1 MEFSLSFFSSTAAPF
16 HDSKY
21 ELLLECSKFADRNG
35 FLAVWIPERHFHRFG
50 GIYPNP
56 SLTGVLLA
64 TSTRHIRIRAGSVVL
79 PLHHPIRIAEEW
91 SVVDNLSKGRVD
103 LSFATG
109 WSPTDFILEPQ
120 SYADRI
126 DLTFSGIETVRK
138 LWRGEPFTGPNGLG
152 ETTSVQVH
160 PLPMQ
165 EELNVWSTCS
175 GRAER
180 FIRSGKA
187 GYNVLTAL
195 VLQPLDRLARR
206 IKEYREARKNQGHD
220 AQSGKVTL
228 MLHSFLGDSTDQV
241 RNLVR
246 EPMMKYLQSSVN
258 LRKQS
263 GENLEKLE
271 QRPDAL
277 EFAFRRYFATA
288 SLFGTVDTCS
298 KTVEKLKQ
306 IGVNEIACLVDFGVD
321 SSLVLQNLEY
331 LNRLRMRHDDESL
344 PSSDHPKSV
353 LKREMGG
360 VEPPDS
366 SGGTYQTESS
376 TSNSPRRTASPSDN

>member
-16 HDSKY
+16 RDSKY
-21 ELLLECSKFADRNG
+21 ELLIECSKFADRNG
-35 FLAVWIPERHFHRFG
+35 FLAVWTPERHFHQFG

-64 TSTRHIRIRAGSVVL
+64 TATTNIRIRAGSVVL

-103 LSFATG
+103 LSFANG
-109 WSPTDFILEPQ
+109 WNPTDFILEPQ
-120 SYADRI
+120 RYADRI
-126 DLTFSGIETVRK
+126 DLTFSGIETIKK
-138 LWRGEPFTGPNGLG
+138 LWRGEAFTGPNGLG

-165 EELNVWSTCS
+165 KELNVWITCAGGS
-175 GRAER
+175 QR
-180 FIRSGKA
+180 FIRTGHN

-195 VLQPLDRLARR
+195 ILQPLDKLARR
-206 IKEYREARKNQGHD
+206 IEEYREARKNQGHD
-220 AQSGKVTL
+220 PQSGKVTL
-228 MLHSFLGDSTDQV
+228 MLHSFLGESNDQV
-241 RNLVR
+241 RSLVR
-246 EPMMKYLQSSVN
+246 EPMMQYLQSSLD
-258 LRKQS
+258 LRQQS
-263 GENLEKLE
+263 GENLGKLQ

-298 KTVEKLKQ
+298 KTVEKLTK
-306 IGVNEIACLVDFGVD
+306 IGVDEIACLVDFGVD
-321 SSLVLQNLEY
+321 SSLVLKNLEY
-331 LNRLRMRHDDESL
+331 LNRLRMRHDNASL
-344 PSSDHPKSV
+344 L

-360 VEPPDS
+360 GEPADS
-366 SGGTYQTESS
+366 SGGTYQK
-376 TSNSPRRTASPSDN
+376 